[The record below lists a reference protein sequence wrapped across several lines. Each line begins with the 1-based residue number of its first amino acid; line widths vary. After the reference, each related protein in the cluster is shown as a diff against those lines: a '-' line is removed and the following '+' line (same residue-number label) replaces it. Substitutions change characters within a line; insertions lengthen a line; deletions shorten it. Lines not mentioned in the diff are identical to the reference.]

1 MRDDARNARE
11 TRIVS
16 GADAIAHTA
25 TRARETGARRRTA
38 RAPRTARISIAR
50 ETGARRRRGRS
61 RAGGRRDRTIT
72 RGRDRIDDGRD
83 ADARRR
89 DDAARA
95 GRRDGAGC
103 VDADAGD
110 GSGEGWGRGETTGG
124 GDDDDADAARGGPGG
139 GAGRGKETPESVVRA
154 PMAGGDTLW
163 SPVAVRASVGGGGG
177 LESPERSGGTPT
189 LGGESG
195 DEETREATMAM
206 PAATATMGDGAE
218 GYTYGTPPSSPSA
231 RNSAPACPATP
242 FKARRTRQ
250 IGADDS
256 SAPRPRGRVVRSL
269 LEEFDA
275 AERGLEDMLGD
286 THSEN
291 TTLRT
296 LDDGF
301 DPFDDPE

>member
-1 MRDDARNARE
+1 MASRRRVAPPARARPPTSTAASANPRSRLSSSHDPSEQRNINPDDGRTEAKVWTMRDDARNARE

-16 GADAIAHTA
+16 GADAIGHTA

-50 ETGARRRRGRS
+50 AADARRRRGRS

-124 GDDDDADAARGGPGG
+124 GDDDDADAAPVSY
-139 GAGRGKETPESVVRA
+139 THL
-154 PMAGGDTLW
+154 TL
-163 SPVAVRASVGGGGG
+163 
-177 LESPERSGGTPT
+177 PT
-189 LGGESG
+189 
-195 DEETREATMAM
+195 
-206 PAATATMGDGAE
+206 
-218 GYTYGTPPSSPSA
+218 
-231 RNSAPACPATP
+231 
-242 FKARRTRQ
+242 
-250 IGADDS
+250 I
-256 SAPRPRGRVVRSL
+256 L
-269 LEEFDA
+269 LV
-275 AERGLEDMLGD
+275 
-286 THSEN
+286 
-291 TTLRT
+291 
-296 LDDGF
+296 
-301 DPFDDPE
+301 